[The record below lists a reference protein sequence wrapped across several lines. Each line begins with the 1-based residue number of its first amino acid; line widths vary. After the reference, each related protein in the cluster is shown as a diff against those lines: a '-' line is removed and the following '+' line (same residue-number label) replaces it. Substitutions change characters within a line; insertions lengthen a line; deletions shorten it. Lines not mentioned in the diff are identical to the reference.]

1 MAVAAMFLAGA
12 HSRLLPASIPFRF
25 FGAAVFFH
33 AVAWLALGAGFD
45 LSTNFA
51 GGLGWPLAAL
61 HAVTLGTLAMTAIGA
76 SLQLF
81 PVATRRPI
89 ANLALARATFWC
101 YVPGVAAVVIGMG
114 TGSTAWLAAGAIGV
128 AAGLAAFAVLF
139 VANLGEAR
147 GMSLVVAHGA
157 VAAFALAATL
167 VSALA
172 IVGVY
177 TAGWEMD
184 RTKLVSLHVALAG
197 YGFMG
202 MLALGLSYVLVPMF
216 ALSQAPPAHR
226 GWASFALA
234 AGALACAAL
243 AALGVFPGVLRVAAA
258 GFGGVAALLHVQL
271 MREAL
276 KSGLRRELGVGF
288 KLVRIA
294 WIAMLASLAVALA
307 WALGVDWP
315 RLPTL
320 FGATLVGGWLLTF
333 LLGILQRIVP
343 FLASMHA
350 GRGRRLPPTPSSL
363 TAEAPLVWHH
373 RCHVTALALLGAAI
387 VADAGALVA
396 IAALIGL
403 AGALAYGVFFAIAV
417 ARMARAAVDGGRP
430 KA

>member
-1 MAVAAMFLAGA
+1 MSFVASLLGGA
-12 HSRLLPASIPFRF
+12 KSRLLPASVPFRF
-25 FGAAVFFH
+25 FAATTVFH
-33 AVAWLALGAGFD
+33 ILMWACMLAAAGEFT
-45 LSTNFA
+45 SFR
-51 GGLGWPLAAL
+51 GGPGPSLAAL
-61 HAVTLGTLAMTAIGA
+61 HLLTLGVLTTTAIGA
-76 SLQLF
+76 SAQLL
-81 PVATRRPI
+81 PVATRRTLVAVWPI
-89 ANLALARATFWC
+89 RLIFWLL
-101 YVPGVAAVVIGMG
+101 VPGLLVLLVGMY
-114 TGSTAWLAAGAIGV
+114 AGAISVLIAGSFAV
-128 AAGLAAFAVLF
+128 AAALTLFAVLL
-139 VANLGEAR
+139 ADNLRRAR
-147 GMSLVVAHGA
+147 SLPVVAAYGW
-157 VAAFALAATL
+157 VALAAL
-167 VSALA
+167 IALA
-172 IVGVY
+172 ALGVLLGLDY
-177 TAGWEMD
+177 TRALLPDHG
-184 RTKLVSLHVALAG
+184 SAALAHAILGG

-333 LLGILQRIVP
+333 LLGILQRIMP

-350 GRGRRLPPTPSSL
+350 MRAQSAPPLLSEL
-363 TAEAPLVWHH
+363 AGAGPLKIHAV
-373 RCHVTALALLGAAI
+373 CHVSAVAAIAAGIGFNQVLPVQLGAA
-387 VADAGALVA
+387 
-396 IAALIGL
+396 IGL
-403 AGALAYGVFFAIAV
+403 AGALAFAVF
-417 ARMARAAVDGGRP
+417 AASIIRRTLRP
-430 KA
+430 AE